1 LTYKERMKDKQFF
14 KNTEN
19 KKILKSTMIKI
30 ALFTVASLFIG
41 AGAFYVPKV
50 NFKNAPT
57 TPSNAP
63 VPNTNPLD
71 TAASKW
77 DPDTSSTVELVS
89 GSTAFN
95 PSAPA
100 IDQAKMLLR
109 KVGLTGKCSSELAI
123 LDANFAERVGQTCE
137 ITRDQIRSY
146 LNTNHVNEWE
156 VGGTLDM
163 PLSSVKDGN
172 GNVTYAK
179 YMVIHDT
186 SFPRYNDDFPSDIND
201 DTWEWNRLGRWVA
214 RVTHIYVNRI
224 GDSKTMTPFHDGMTA
239 TKLERYVLGDGATRG
254 LYLHIELIQPRKSRK
269 GFGRH
274 NDVDAPNPGFT
285 DAQYKRLALL
295 YTIASA
301 RKGEWLIPA
310 FHACVDSGIK
320 FAHDDP
326 QNFELEKFFQYL
338 NEIRTEAEG
347 YTTTQNKVGSGSG
360 GK

>member
-1 LTYKERMKDKQFF
+1 MKDKQFL
-14 KNTEN
+14 KNKEN

-30 ALFTVASLFIG
+30 ALFTLASLFVG
-41 AGAFYVPKV
+41 AGAFYVPKA
-50 NFKNAPT
+50 NLKQADAAISNT
-57 TPSNAP
+57 TN
-63 VPNTNPLD
+63 NHT
-71 TAASKW
+71 TA
-77 DPDTSSTVELVS
+77 PDTSTSKSSTDSATVEHIV

-95 PSAPA
+95 PSASPV
-100 IDQAKMLLR
+100 DQAKMLLR
-109 KVGLTGKCSSELAI
+109 KVGLTGKCSSELAV
-123 LDANFAERVGQTCE
+123 LDANFAERVGQTCQ
-137 ITRDQIRSY
+137 ISRDQIRTY
-146 LNTNHVNEWE
+146 LNTNHINEWE

-186 SFPRYNDDFPSDIND
+186 SFPRYGTDFPSNIND
-201 DTWEWNRLGRWVA
+201 DNWEWNRLGRWVA

-254 LYLHIELIQPRKSRK
+254 LYLHIELIQPRKARK
-269 GFGRH
+269 GYGRH

-295 YTIASA
+295 YTIASV

-326 QNFELEKFFQYL
+326 QNFELEKFFNYL
-338 NEIRTEAEG
+338 NEVRTEAES
-347 YTTTQNKVGSGSG
+347 YTVTQNKTGSGSG

>member
-1 LTYKERMKDKQFF
+1 MKDKQFLS
-14 KNTEN
+14 N
-19 KKILKSTMIKI
+19 KEKKKTQRSTMIKT
-30 ALFTVASLFIG
+30 ALYTLASLFLG
-41 AGAFYVPKV
+41 AGVLYVPKQ
-50 NFKNAPT
+50 NPT
-57 TPSNAP
+57 ASNP
-63 VPNTNPLD
+63 I
-71 TAASKW
+71 S
-77 DPDTSSTVELVS
+77 PDTTVSHLTLPKDTNSVSLPQQSTVYTE
-89 GSTAFN
+89 FN

-100 IDQAKMLLR
+100 VDQAKMLLR

-123 LDANFAERVGQTCE
+123 LDENFAARVGQLCS
-137 ITRDQIRSY
+137 ISRDQIRMY
-146 LNTNHVNEWE
+146 LNANHINEWE

-172 GNVTYAK
+172 GNVNYAK

-186 SFPRYNDDFPSDIND
+186 SFPRYGTDFPSDIND

-224 GDSKTMTPFHDGMTA
+224 GDSKTMTPFHEGMTA
-239 TKLERYVLGDGATRG
+239 TKLERYVLGDGATKG
-254 LYLHIELIQPRKSRK
+254 LYLHVELIQPRKARK
-269 GFGRH
+269 GYGRH
-274 NDVDAPNPGFT
+274 NDVDAPSPGFT

-326 QNFELEKFFQYL
+326 QNFELDKFFKYL
-338 NEIRTEAEG
+338 NEVRTESEG
-347 YTTTQNKVGSGSG
+347 YTVGQNKVGSGSG
-360 GK
+360 Q

>member
-1 LTYKERMKDKQFF
+1 MKDKQFF
-14 KNTEN
+14 KNKEN

-30 ALFTVASLFIG
+30 ALFTVASLFVG
-41 AGAFYVPKV
+41 AGAFYVPKTKLPNPNSIALNSTV
-50 NFKNAPT
+50 
-57 TPSNAP
+57 S
-63 VPNTNPLD
+63 NTNVPD
-71 TAASKW
+71 TAASKTSL
-77 DPDTSSTVELVS
+77 DTTNSEHKSVS
-89 GSTAFN
+89 MLFN
-95 PSAPA
+95 PAAPA
-100 IDQAKMLLR
+100 VEQAKMLLR
-109 KVGLTGKCSSELAI
+109 KVGLTGKCSSELAV
-123 LDANFAERVGQTCE
+123 LDANFAERVGQTCQ
-137 ITRDQIRSY
+137 ISRDQIRAY

-172 GNVTYAK
+172 GNVTFAK

-186 SFPRYNDDFPSDIND
+186 SFPRYGEDFPSDIND

-239 TKLERYVLGDGATRG
+239 TKLERYVLGDGATKG
-254 LYLHIELIQPRKSRK
+254 LYLHVELIQPRKSRK

-274 NDVDAPNPGFT
+274 NDVDAPSPGFT

-295 YTIASA
+295 YTIASV
-301 RKGEWLIPA
+301 RKGEWMIPA

-326 QNFELEKFFQYL
+326 QNFELDKFFVYL
-338 NEIRTEAEG
+338 NEVRTEAESFIV
-347 YTTTQNKVGSGSG
+347 TQNKVGSGSG
-360 GK
+360 GQ